1 MHNQKFHKGT
11 KHIDV
16 EFHIIH
22 EHEHQ
27 LSGTIINIAY
37 IGTNDRKSNIL
48 TKALMTKKFNEKEVS
63 TYEESF
69 RSHQCL
75 CLVKD

>member
-1 MHNQKFHKGT
+1 MHNQKFHKRT

-22 EHEHQ
+22 EHQ
-27 LSGTIINIAY
+27 LLGTINIAY
-37 IGTNDRKSNIL
+37 IGINDHKSNIL
-48 TKALMTKKFNEKEVS
+48 TKGFNDKEVS

-75 CLVKD
+75 C

>member
-1 MHNQKFHKGT
+1 VHNQKFHKGT

-27 LSGTIINIAY
+27 LLGTINIAY
-37 IGTNDRKSNIL
+37 IGTNDHKSNIL
-48 TKALMTKKFNEKEVS
+48 TKALMTKKFQHM
-63 TYEESF
+63 
-69 RSHQCL
+69 RSL
-75 CLVKD
+75 LGLTNVYAK